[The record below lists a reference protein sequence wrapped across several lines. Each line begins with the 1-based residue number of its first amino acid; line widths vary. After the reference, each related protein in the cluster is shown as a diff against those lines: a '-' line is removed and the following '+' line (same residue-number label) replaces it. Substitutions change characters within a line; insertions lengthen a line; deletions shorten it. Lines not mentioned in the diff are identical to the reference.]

1 MRKRKTVNLMT
12 LVGLTTL
19 LLTVAWSVFAQD
31 VWPPEPWADWSPAGS
46 YTGTNNQGEL
56 LLVTVIPS
64 SADSTRFSIVRD
76 ALNQNPGWEGRR
88 VTRGEMV
95 RIGPNQYAVT
105 VTGLVHD
112 ENFKLEVRAV
122 VSGTIE
128 QTGPDT
134 LETDLALAAYGPDAD
149 PFAEGAIPFMCFP
162 GVKDSLGRVPIV
174 APCVPAPPP
183 GG

>member
-1 MRKRKTVNLMT
+1 MHFVTV
-12 LVGLTTL
+12 VGLTAL
-19 LLTVAWSVFAQD
+19 LLTAAWRAFAQD

-56 LLVTVIPS
+56 VLVTVIPLS
-64 SADSTRFSIVRD
+64 TDNTRFSIVRD
-76 ALNQNPGWEGRR
+76 ALNQNPGWEGRP

-105 VTGLVHD
+105 LAGLVND

-149 PFAEGAIPFMCFP
+149 QFAEGAMPFMCFP
-162 GVKDSLGRVPIV
+162 DVKDSLRRVPIV
-174 APCVPAPPP
+174 APCVLVPPP
-183 GG
+183 EGQ